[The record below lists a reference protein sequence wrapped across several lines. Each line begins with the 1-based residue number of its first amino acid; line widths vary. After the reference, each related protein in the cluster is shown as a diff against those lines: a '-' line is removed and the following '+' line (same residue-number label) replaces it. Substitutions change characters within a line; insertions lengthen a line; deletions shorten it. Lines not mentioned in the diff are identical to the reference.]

1 MSDKISPV
9 AVVKQAVALSWRRKW
24 TFLGLLLACF
34 APLVAGMV
42 AVVVSDGSGG
52 AFFLTVCVYLLALLF
67 MVTTSNHLAVTMQRG
82 PGTVLPR
89 PFWPAMGRVFVRG
102 AIIMALVIA
111 VMIVFILPAFAMLYL
126 FIPQDGTSPSPMVF
140 PLIFF
145 VVAAAYALAMALM
158 LRLGIMIPGAAV
170 GVVVGVR
177 EALGLT
183 QGHSWRMF
191 GAMLLVSLP
200 VLLLG
205 GIFQL
210 FIVSSAPGDFGVG
223 QGIVGLLLSA
233 LDLFLS
239 IVMLVMNAIWYE
251 RLRLRAAGPEAGSGT
266 AFVFESGGAPGSPA
280 DPRAGSGVGPY
291 ADLPEGQ

>member
-24 TFLGLLLACF
+24 TFLGLLLASF

-42 AVVVSDGSGG
+42 AVVVSNGSGV
-52 AFFLTVCVYLLALLF
+52 AFFLTVCVYLLGFLF

-82 PGTVLPR
+82 SGTVLPR
-89 PFWPAMGRVFVRG
+89 PLWPAMGRVFVQG
-102 AIIMALVIA
+102 VIIMALIIA
-111 VMIVFILPAFAMLYL
+111 VMLVFMLPAWVLLYM
-126 FIPQDGTSPSPMVF
+126 FFPQDGAGLSPTAI
-140 PLIFF
+140 PLIIF
-145 VVAAAYALAMALM
+145 VCVAAYALVVALM

-170 GVVVGVR
+170 GAVVGVR

-183 QGHSWRMF
+183 RGHSWRMF
-191 GAMLLVSLP
+191 GALLLVSLP

-205 GIFQL
+205 GIYQL
-210 FIVSSAPGDFGVG
+210 FIVSPAPGDFGVG
-223 QGIVGLLLSA
+223 QGVVGLLLSA

-239 IVMLVMNAIWYE
+239 LVMLVMNAIWFE
-251 RLRLRAAGPEAGSGT
+251 RLRLRAAGPEAGSGP
-266 AFVFESGGAPGSPA
+266 AFVFEPGGAPGAAP

-291 ADLPEGQ
+291 ADLPGE